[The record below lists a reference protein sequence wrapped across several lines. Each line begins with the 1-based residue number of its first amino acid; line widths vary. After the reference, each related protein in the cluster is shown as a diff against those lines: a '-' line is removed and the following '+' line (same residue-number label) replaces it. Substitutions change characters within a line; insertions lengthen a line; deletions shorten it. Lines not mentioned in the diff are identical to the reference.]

1 MSQYCKAF
9 LDDYNKK
16 HFKKKGRRV
25 SQINSNVGKH
35 DDKRSNNFII
45 HNDFFYNINFHTL

>member
-45 HNDFFYNINFHTL
+45 HNDFFYNIKY